1 MVSSEIV
8 PSVSSLLQ
16 RGERSGMIESYSIRT
31 TAKIPTK
38 LAMVTA
44 AARFG
49 GPTPPVLGLADDA
62 ELSAATLPLAVE
74 PLVADATADEAALV
88 LEADAA
94 NVALDEEFDVF
105 TSPAEDLA
113 CVALLAVVAA
123 EVALGRAESIPPA
136 TVAIP
141 PNPEYVCR

>member
-1 MVSSEIV
+1 
-8 PSVSSLLQ
+8 
-16 RGERSGMIESYSIRT
+16 
-31 TAKIPTK
+31 
-38 LAMVTA
+38 MVTA

-49 GPTPPVLGLADDA
+49 RPTPPVLGLADDA

-74 PLVADATADEAALV
+74 PLVADATTDEAAPV

-105 TSPAEDLA
+105 TSPAEDVA